1 MADRNSELGMQ
12 IKLMRIARKLNQTDF
27 ASLCGLSRPTLIAAE
42 KYGVVSIETQ
52 VKVFRA
58 CGEPL
63 PESVT
68 ETAAVEP
75 AQA

>member
-58 CGEPL
+58 CGETL

-68 ETAAVEP
+68 EAAAAEP
-75 AQA
+75 VQA